1 MNSRKLEKSIGY
13 TFKDKNILAEAL
25 THSSYGAGNCSC
37 VSRSNERLEFLGD
50 AFLDAVT
57 SVVLYIHL
65 PEACEGELS
74 KIRSQIVCEKAL
86 ASVGRRINIGACID
100 MGRGEEQSGARNRE
114 SIVADATEALI
125 GAVYI
130 DGGFAAMRELVE
142 RLFSE
147 TVDDAIHG
155 RLFSDYK
162 TRLQELVQREK
173 KSAAVEYAV
182 IGESGPDHDKTF
194 CVCVSLDG
202 VLLGRGTGKSK
213 KEAEQNAAREALG
226 EGMEHV
232 L

>member
-114 SIVADATEALI
+114 SIVSSKRYNLLYSAIFYL
-125 GAVYI
+125 I
-130 DGGFAAMRELVE
+130 DG
-142 RLFSE
+142 LFSVSHILLISFH
-147 TVDDAIHG
+147 T
-155 RLFSDYK
+155 LLWLSDRK
-162 TRLQELVQREK
+162 SFFFASVLQL
-173 KSAAVEYAV
+173 
-182 IGESGPDHDKTF
+182 
-194 CVCVSLDG
+194 
-202 VLLGRGTGKSK
+202 
-213 KEAEQNAAREALG
+213 
-226 EGMEHV
+226 
-232 L
+232 

>member
-1 MNSRKLEKSIGY
+1 MS
-13 TFKDKNILAEAL
+13 
-25 THSSYGAGNCSC
+25 
-37 VSRSNERLEFLGD
+37 
-50 AFLDAVT
+50 
-57 SVVLYIHL
+57 
-65 PEACEGELS
+65 
-74 KIRSQIVCEKAL
+74 
-86 ASVGRRINIGACID
+86 
-100 MGRGEEQSGARNRE
+100 
-114 SIVADATEALI
+114 
-125 GAVYI
+125 
-130 DGGFAAMRELVE
+130 ELVE

-213 KEAEQNAAREALG
+213 KEAEQNAAREALR